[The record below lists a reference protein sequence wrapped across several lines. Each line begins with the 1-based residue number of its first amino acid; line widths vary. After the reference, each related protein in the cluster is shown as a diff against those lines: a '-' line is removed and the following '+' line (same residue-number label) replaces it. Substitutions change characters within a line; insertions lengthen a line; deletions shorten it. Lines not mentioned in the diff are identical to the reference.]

1 MKEKKG
7 SGKGKAGIIAA
18 LAVLA
23 IIVLCFGTIVNFVTD
38 YWWFKDLGYTQVF
51 FTKLFT
57 EIKIAI
63 PAFVITFILS
73 QLYLTTL
80 RREYMKKLETVEGH
94 ASDKSIKRF
103 TMLISA
109 IFSVIITF
117 LLTTSLWQ
125 QILYSMNSTEF
136 NVEDPIFN
144 NDISFY
150 VFRLALMN
158 SASGLSLM
166 VIIAFLILTGV
177 YYMYLISVRRPT
189 ILEERDVFT
198 AEEYEDMQSGGAGD
212 GVEGASVHCGAVGA
226 AFGQMFKDGPS
237 IPKPKKQVNRGN
249 FAILG
254 RIAVRQLVILG
265 VFFFLMVAATFFL
278 RQYDL
283 LYSPSGVV

>member
-73 QLYLTTL
+73 RLYLTTL

-136 NVEDPIFN
+136 NVEDQTCS
-144 NDISFY
+144 DEQ
-150 VFRLALMN
+150 RER
-158 SASGLSLM
+158 
-166 VIIAFLILTGV
+166 AF
-177 YYMYLISVRRPT
+177 S
-189 ILEERDVFT
+189 
-198 AEEYEDMQSGGAGD
+198 D
-212 GVEGASVHCGAVGA
+212 GHN
-226 AFGQMFKDGPS
+226 S
-237 IPKPKKQVNRGN
+237 IPHTDRSV
-249 FAILG
+249 
-254 RIAVRQLVILG
+254 
-265 VFFFLMVAATFFL
+265 
-278 RQYDL
+278 
-283 LYSPSGVV
+283 LYVPDKRSQADDTGGTRCLYC